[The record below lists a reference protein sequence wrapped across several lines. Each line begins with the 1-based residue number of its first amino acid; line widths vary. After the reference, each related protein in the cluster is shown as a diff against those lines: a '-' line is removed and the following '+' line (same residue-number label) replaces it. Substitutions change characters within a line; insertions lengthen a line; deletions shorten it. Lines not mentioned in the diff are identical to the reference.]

1 MARTSQSTPRHNDR
15 QIQILR
21 PLQSHAYISPGSSI
35 CWHHRAVQNDLAP
48 DLTTAGLGG
57 WRSQAL
63 LVPPKLL
70 DFQRA
75 SPWCRLPIA
84 HPKSFKLSIRWFS
97 IRFCFPTDDSK
108 ISFCSIWL
116 FFAALRRPRLWAHPA
131 LFSGAW
137 KLARE
142 ISFIL
147 FEFFNA
153 DHHWFLQTR
162 WCKDLIMSFLI
173 H

>member
-1 MARTSQSTPRHNDR
+1 MNYYKNEKFISKVTLNFLQQQLPSHVTHSPSLRLLSFLQPQGQNSAVHLVCLSTTMARTSQSTPRHNDR

-84 HPKSFKLSIRWFS
+84 HPKSFKLSIR
-97 IRFCFPTDDSK
+97 
-108 ISFCSIWL
+108 
-116 FFAALRRPRLWAHPA
+116 
-131 LFSGAW
+131 
-137 KLARE
+137 
-142 ISFIL
+142 
-147 FEFFNA
+147 
-153 DHHWFLQTR
+153 
-162 WCKDLIMSFLI
+162 
-173 H
+173 